1 MNIQYKFD
9 NNTILHYVSNREWT
23 YDDNDKEVTLVYEL
37 SFSFYDCHYIITIKK
52 KDIENDNEFFLN
64 EGDSKLFDSFED
76 FVYDNWETI
85 IEKCRDFD
93 YWLDELN
100 KED

>member
-52 KDIENDNEFFLN
+52 KDIEMYNEFFFFYSQSHSAFHFHL
-64 EGDSKLFDSFED
+64 L
-76 FVYDNWETI
+76 
-85 IEKCRDFD
+85 
-93 YWLDELN
+93 L
-100 KED
+100 